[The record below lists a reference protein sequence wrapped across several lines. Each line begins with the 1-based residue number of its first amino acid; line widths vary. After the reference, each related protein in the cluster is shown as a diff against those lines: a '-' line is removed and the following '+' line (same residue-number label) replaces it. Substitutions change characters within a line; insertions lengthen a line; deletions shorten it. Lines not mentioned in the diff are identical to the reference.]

1 MANPELLLNKLA
13 EDQSVLHNLF
23 TGACEMENDLTLVG
37 RLLEA
42 VEKMI
47 KWDRDFQSPEEKCFQ
62 SLIETSGGFDF
73 LEQMK

>member
-1 MANPELLLNKLA
+1 MASGDLKLRQEALIYVVDFIEMANPELLLNKLA
-13 EDQSVLHNLF
+13 EDESVLHNLF

-47 KWDRDFQSPEEKCFQ
+47 KWDRDF
-62 SLIETSGGFDF
+62 
-73 LEQMK
+73 